1 MRVNEVISRCRTNQ
15 NIFIQCGN
23 MHFEGTA
30 YDIINAEEFRLSKIG
45 HYLVTNIGV
54 ANYSSRSVLYL
65 KAVKVWNYLL

>member
-1 MRVNEVISRCRTNQ
+1 
-15 NIFIQCGN
+15 

-65 KAVKVWNYLL
+65 KAVKV